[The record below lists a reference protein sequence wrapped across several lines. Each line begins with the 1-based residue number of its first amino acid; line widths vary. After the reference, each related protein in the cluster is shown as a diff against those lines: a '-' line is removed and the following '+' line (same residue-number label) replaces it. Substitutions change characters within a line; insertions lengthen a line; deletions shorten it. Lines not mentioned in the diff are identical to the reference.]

1 MVCFSSYSMLYICLY
16 SGMVEL
22 LSRLSSINKF
32 IMMTNTTT
40 TLNNKTKDTKENGNI
55 PNVATMETLLRV
67 LDSSGGKEK
76 LIRAD
81 RRSVSVRKFNFL
93 K

>member
-1 MVCFSSYSMLYICLY
+1 MYLSMC

-22 LSRLSSINKF
+22 LARLSANNKF
-32 IMMTNTTT
+32 AMMTTTIPIS
-40 TLNNKTKDTKENGNI
+40 KTKGTDKESKETKDNSI

-67 LDSSGGKEK
+67 LDGSGGKEK